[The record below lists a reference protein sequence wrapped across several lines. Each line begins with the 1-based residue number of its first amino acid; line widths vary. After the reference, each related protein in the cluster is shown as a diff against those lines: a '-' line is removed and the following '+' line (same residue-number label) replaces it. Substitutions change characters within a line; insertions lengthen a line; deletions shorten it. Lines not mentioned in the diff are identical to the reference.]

1 MKESSSSSPPV
12 GEQIASQGVGF
23 GIDALQL
30 VRNALVDGIPHRTL
44 EITGQHAS
52 VLKDQPNGLQ
62 IAQAVLCGAL
72 NELAGVLLEPRFL
85 AAERPLSKP
94 SDCRKD
100 KGHQRKQ
107 TDSGRRWF

>member
-1 MKESSSSSPPV
+1 MKGSSNSSPPV
-12 GEQIASQGVGF
+12 GEQIPRQAVGF
-23 GIDALQL
+23 GIDAQQL
-30 VRNALVDGIPHRTL
+30 IRNAVIDGIPDRTI
-44 EITGQHAS
+44 EITGQHTS
-52 VLKDQPNGLQ
+52 VLTDQPNGLQ

>member
-1 MKESSSSSPPV
+1 MNRV
-12 GEQIASQGVGF
+12 GHIQATAIATHQVQFVAVVG
-23 GIDALQL
+23 
-30 VRNALVDGIPHRTL
+30 ALVTTH
-44 EITGQHAS
+44 
-52 VLKDQPNGLQ
+52 VLTNQLNGLH
-62 IAQAVLCGAL
+62 IPQAVLCGAL

-94 SDCRKD
+94 SDCQKD